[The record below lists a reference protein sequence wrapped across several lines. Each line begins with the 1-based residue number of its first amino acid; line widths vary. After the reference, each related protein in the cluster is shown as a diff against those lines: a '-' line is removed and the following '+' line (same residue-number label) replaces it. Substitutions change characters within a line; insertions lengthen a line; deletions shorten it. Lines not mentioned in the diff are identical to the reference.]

1 MDKLPVQ
8 HAGAFGV
15 RGEQPHNK
23 GYLQLIVK
31 RKPVEKR

>member
-1 MDKLPVQ
+1 MNKLPVE
-8 HAGAFGV
+8 HTGAFRV

-31 RKPVEKR
+31 RKPAKKR